1 MRRYFGRSRY
11 GRRPNNRQLLLVL
24 AAVLILCVLLTNR
37 RGCSTVRAEPMGCD
51 HPGAPLNPGAPLK
64 P

>member
-24 AAVLILCVLLTNR
+24 AVVVILFVLLNNR
-37 RGCSTVRAEPMGCD
+37 GGCSTVRAEPVGCD
-51 HPGAPLNPGAPLK
+51 RPGAPLNPND
-64 P
+64 